1 VSWRAILVGKKRC
14 GGREPAHLVLDPGAQ
29 TGLASAPPRSSLFG
43 KKPINI
49 HYDYIA
55 SFSTFPT
62 TIFYAVHSYSC
73 TWYCVEFYS
82 QDFYPVEF

>member
-1 VSWRAILVGKKRC
+1 M
-14 GGREPAHLVLDPGAQ
+14 
-29 TGLASAPPRSSLFG
+29 GLASAPPRSSLFG